1 MRHGLHLPIAALLA
15 TSPVAA
21 APDTG
26 AFQRKCRT
34 EVPYATCD
42 CMVGQLLRTRNGQIA
57 LDALRLMEM
66 PEDQR
71 KARAVELANR
81 YDTTMTGIRDAIR
94 DVKPELDVAARK
106 CV

>member
-1 MRHGLHLPIAALLA
+1 MRRVLIWLIGSMLAVAPALGY
-15 TSPVAA
+15 
-21 APDTG
+21 PDTG

-71 KARAVELANR
+71 KARAVELANK
-81 YDTTMTGIRDAIR
+81 YNTTITGIRDAV
-94 DVKPELDVAARK
+94 DGAKSEVDLAARK